1 MLFISVKC
9 MIEIQLRILS
19 VNDLKRNFV
28 IILYIMSK
36 SHVSIDFVTQ
46 LTKRTFTI
54 TDVIKLLK
62 TNINNNI
69 IEDAFFPSNKVSKG
83 GESQHKYY
91 RQKCAKDCI
100 ATIMSVKKNKRT
112 KVLSDNF
119 IIPPI
124 EKYTELIKR
133 NFSVPQLKTICRHYK
148 QKVSG
153 NKNELQNRIFF
164 YMLRSCDASIIQR
177 AWRKHIVK
185 KYHLLRGPAIVRREL
200 CVNDTDFCSMESL
213 KDISYTQ
220 FFSYKDTDD
229 KIYGFD
235 LTSLFTLLSKGNLNT
250 TNPYNRKVF
259 PRRIR
264 KKINSILRIAQIMK
278 DTIVLD
284 IEEPEKVTPQKLIE
298 QRTIDTFHY
307 MDLLGNYTNTSWF
320 TSLGR
325 AALIRFIRELSDI
338 WMYRAQL
345 SETTKREICP
355 PHGNPFG
362 NVLLT
367 LLNCTTNNLKKHA
380 LDIIEKM
387 VKTGVNQPSQCLGAN
402 YVLCAFTLVNENA
415 RDSLPWL
422 YQSVA

>member
-1 MLFISVKC
+1 
-9 MIEIQLRILS
+9 
-19 VNDLKRNFV
+19 
-28 IILYIMSK
+28 MSK
-36 SHVSIDFVTQ
+36 SHVSTEFISQ
-46 LTKRTFTI
+46 LTKHTFTI

-62 TNINNNI
+62 TNIDNNI
-69 IEDAFFPSNKVSKG
+69 INDAFFLSNNKSKG
-83 GESQHKYY
+83 DESQLKYY
-91 RQKCAKDCI
+91 REKCVKNCI
-100 ATIMSVKKNKRT
+100 ATILSVKKNKRE
-112 KVLSDNF
+112 KVVAANF
-119 IIPPI
+119 IIPPL
-124 EKYTELIKR
+124 EKYTALIEK
-133 NFSVPQLKTICRHYK
+133 NFSVNQLKTICRYYK

-177 AWRKHIVK
+177 AWRKHIIK
-185 KYHLLRGPAIVRREL
+185 KYHRLRGPAIVRREL

-213 KDISYTQ
+213 TDISYTQ
-220 FFSYKDTDD
+220 FFSYKDMDD

-250 TNPYNRKVF
+250 TNPYNRNVF

-264 KKINSILRIAQIMK
+264 KKINAILRIARIMR
-278 DTIVLD
+278 DTIIID
-284 IEEPEKVTPQKLIE
+284 IEEPEEISPQKLIE
-298 QRTIDTFHY
+298 QRTIDIFHH

-320 TSLGR
+320 STLGR
-325 AALIRFIRELSDI
+325 AALIRFIRELYDI

-345 SETTKREICP
+345 SESTKREIYP

-367 LLNCTTNNLKKHA
+367 LLNSTTNNLKKHA
-380 LDIIEKM
+380 LDIMEKM
-387 VKTGVNQPSQCLGAN
+387 VKYGVNQPSQCLGTN

-415 RDSLPWL
+415 RESLPWL

>member
-1 MLFISVKC
+1 
-9 MIEIQLRILS
+9 
-19 VNDLKRNFV
+19 
-28 IILYIMSK
+28 MSK
-36 SHVSIDFVTQ
+36 SNVSTEFMAHMMKQ
-46 LTKRTFTI
+46 TFTI

-62 TNINNNI
+62 TNIDNNI
-69 IEDAFFPSNKVSKG
+69 IKNTLFFANKVEKG
-83 GESQHKYY
+83 NEPSINYY
-91 RQKCAKDCI
+91 RTKCVNDCI
-100 ATIMSVKKNKRT
+100 STIMHVKKNKRE

-119 IIPPI
+119 LIPTS
-124 EKYTELIKR
+124 EKYTELIEK
-133 NFSVPQLKTICRHYK
+133 NFSVNQLKTICRYYK

-164 YMLRSCDASIIQR
+164 YMLRSCDANIIQR
-177 AWRKHIVK
+177 SWRKHIVK
-185 KYHLLRGPAIVRREL
+185 RYHKLRGPAIFRRDI

-213 KDISYTQ
+213 HDISYTQ
-220 FFSYKDTDD
+220 FFSYRDVDD

-259 PRRIR
+259 PRKIR
-264 KKINSILRIAQIMK
+264 KKINSILRISCIMK
-278 DTIVLD
+278 DNIILD
-284 IEEPEKVTPQKLIE
+284 IEEPEDISPQKLIE
-298 QRTIDTFHY
+298 QKVVDVFHY
-307 MDLLGNYTNTSWF
+307 MDLLGNYTNTTWF

-362 NVLLT
+362 NVLMT
-367 LLNCTTNNLKKHA
+367 LLNSTTIDLKKHA
-380 LDIIEKM
+380 LNIIEKM
-387 VKTGVNQPSQCLGAN
+387 IKCGVNQPSQCLGAN

-422 YQSVA
+422 YNSVA